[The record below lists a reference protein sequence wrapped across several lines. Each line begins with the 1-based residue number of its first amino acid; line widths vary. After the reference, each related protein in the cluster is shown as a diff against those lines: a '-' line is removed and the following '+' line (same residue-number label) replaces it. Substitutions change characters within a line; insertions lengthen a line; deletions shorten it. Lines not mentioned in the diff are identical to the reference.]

1 MKRPVLGC
9 ALVITLIH
17 GIVRH
22 YQSFVSSRCLA
33 TANLC
38 HDKYSIDLQFVHCY
52 RAENPL
58 TSIETQTSSVS
69 EAVLGAR
76 EVRLCESLPTQLSS
90 YPPGIFR
97 RAGLK
102 RIVICKELSLLGD
115 VCGGLTRS
123 QEGIIFFNS
132 LLYDGKR
139 SKNDPERCFHHELF
153 HLLDHAMGFSD
164 ITKYDELAG
173 FERDPEWEELNDEG
187 FQYDPRWS
195 IHYSRLEATAIKPG
209 IWTYY
214 SLSSPAEDKAVLFSY
229 MVIAYDKLK
238 ELSKKDEILERKIS
252 LLSRRLLRFDAF
264 FDENFWVARAR
275 AGREKR
281 DKTRASAF
289 HLTNG
294 ACAWS
299 CTWCRRVSTDR
310 PLESCLISPT
320 IVSSCSTRSV
330 PSSSWPRAA
339 RSSRSDAT

>member
-1 MKRPVLGC
+1 MSRSLIVATFVVFLLYGTVSQYQC
-9 ALVITLIH
+9 YVTGRCSSTVTLC
-17 GIVRH
+17 
-22 YQSFVSSRCLA
+22 Q
-33 TANLC
+33 
-38 HDKYSIDLQFVHCY
+38 DKYNIGLQLVDCY

-58 TSIETQTSSVS
+58 KSIETQLSSVS

-76 EVRLCESLPTQLSS
+76 EVCLCESLPTQLSS
-90 YPPGIFR
+90 YPPGLFK

-102 RIVICKELSLLGD
+102 RIIICKELSLLGD

-123 QEGIIFFNS
+123 QDGIIFFNS

-139 SKNDPERCFHHELF
+139 AKNDPERCFHHELF
-153 HLLDHAMGFSD
+153 HLLDNAMGFSD

-187 FQYDPRWS
+187 FRYDPLWRKY
-195 IHYSRLEATAIKPG
+195 YSRLEAKAIKPG

-214 SLSSPAEDKAVLFSY
+214 SMSSPAEDKAVLFSY
-229 MVIAYDKLK
+229 MVIEYDKLK

-252 LLSRRLLRFDAF
+252 LLRRRLFIFDAF
-264 FDENFWVARAR
+264 FDESFWLARAR
-275 AGREKR
+275 EGREKQG
-281 DKTRASAF
+281 KTRAGAF

-310 PLESCLISPT
+310 PLDSCSSSST
-320 IVSSCSTRSV
+320 IVSSCSTRGLA
-330 PSSSWPRAA
+330 SSSWPRAA
-339 RSSRSDAT
+339 RSSSSDAT